1 MGGGGH
7 GDHGGAPYKVPDWK
21 SYKAEGI
28 PDLDR
33 LQRRL
38 GVLGLRDPWIRNE
51 VWRFQTV
58 NGGHR
63 TWQQNALRVSFRG
76 LGYAVVAVAL
86 TILYDKVV
94 NKGKDDHGHH

>member
-7 GDHGGAPYKVPDWK
+7 GTPHEIPDWK

-28 PDLDR
+28 PELDR

-38 GVLGLRDPWIRNE
+38 GALGLRDPWVRNE
-51 VWRFQTV
+51 VWRFRETIS
-58 NGGHR
+58 GHR
-63 TWQQNALRVSFRG
+63 SWGQNAVRMTFRG
-76 LGYAVVAVAL
+76 FGYAAIAVGL